1 VVRGNGLKRKKKKN
15 FRSGLAHELI
25 GDFRLYGDLGDHEEQ
40 YGIARQE
47 YETVRA
53 EYPAETPEIVWQAEP
68 EFAPT
73 MSILIELAR
82 STNYGLNE
90 ETATQIRDR
99 SLVDRIEYKRDHYEA
114 ITDEVLADGNWES
127 DVI

>member
-1 VVRGNGLKRKKKKN
+1 
-15 FRSGLAHELI
+15 
-25 GDFRLYGDLGDHEEQ
+25 
-40 YGIARQE
+40 
-47 YETVRA
+47 
-53 EYPAETPEIVWQAEP
+53 
-68 EFAPT
+68 